1 MATLHIGKR
10 IHEAKTMVT
19 EAMHDELVRR
29 ASELKCA
36 PAELLN
42 EAIYLALTGKTY
54 SEHVANDRRSAFHVE
69 GRDQGD
75 NKATELFTATPR
87 STFHGVQQ

>member
-1 MATLHIGKR
+1 
-10 IHEAKTMVT
+10 MVT

-54 SEHVANDRRSAFHVE
+54 SEHVANDRRSAFHME
-69 GRDQGD
+69 GRDQGE
-75 NKATELFTATPR
+75 NRAAARTP
-87 STFHGVQQ
+87 SSPLYGVQQ